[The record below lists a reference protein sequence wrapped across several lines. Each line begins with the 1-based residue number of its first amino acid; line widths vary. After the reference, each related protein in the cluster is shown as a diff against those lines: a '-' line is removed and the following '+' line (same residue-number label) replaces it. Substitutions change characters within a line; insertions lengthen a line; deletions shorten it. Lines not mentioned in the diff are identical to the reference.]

1 MNSKVTIKNFRVF
14 DEVGA
19 TIDFKPITI
28 LTGGNNSGKSS
39 VVKALLLLK
48 DFCHKIQIDYEDGKK
63 VDLKN
68 YVMDFH
74 KLPNSI
80 LGSFNHVIHHGN
92 NSEIDCNP
100 KDNVFSVD
108 LVVASSWLLQDVILH
123 LEFGSD
129 DHDELN
135 NGHLIR
141 YSITTLEGKL
151 IYEAERGGAGSMD
164 FTIVKKQ
171 FLHFLYGQY
180 ALAEWQN
187 EWCSLGINPCDVA
200 SGDYILDESQKSKW
214 ENFIG
219 AFNNTLDN
227 LGDDSLLRLLEWQI
241 THGYDS
247 GVRIKKGSNILERS
261 RSAADA
267 LFKQK
272 FVDASFITQS
282 PSLNVFC
289 FFPCLEKL
297 KSINK
302 NEIRS
307 YIKSLIETYDE
318 QVHSLIMNSV
328 DRFLDSFEESD
339 ANTIDDYISEEENIL
354 FFKCKDLSKYAFNR
368 WGSDEFALPE
378 RGNRLTTQDWRDL
391 LRSMDLINKI
401 LTKSNQSYWINNEW
415 GDFYFL
421 ESDLYYFLRRII
433 AEVFAQVLPGTL
445 SYTSTTIIQPQ
456 RLYNLDGNDDFIN
469 TLKDYIEIS
478 RKSSYNKSDFI
489 DKWLQQL
496 GIAHHFAI
504 ITHAEGYGASIQ
516 LYSSENDNQGMPLVD
531 KGLGVLHLF
540 AILLKVQIAILE
552 SKECDCYN
560 CTEGLMDFITIEDAT
575 LRTYKELYPI
585 TVSLEEPEVHLHPKY
600 QSLLADLLLEAYNN
614 YGIHFI
620 VETHSE
626 YLIRKTQV
634 FVAQQKY
641 DSEESMNSNN
651 PFKVYYVPNDGK
663 PYEMNYRTDG
673 KFSNEFGTGFFDEA
687 SNLLF
692 DIL

>member
-39 VVKALLLLK
+39 IVKALLLLK
-48 DFCHKIQIDYEDGKK
+48 DFCHKIKIDYEDGKK
-63 VDLKN
+63 VYLEN

-74 KLPNSI
+74 KSPNSI
-80 LGSFNHVIHHGN
+80 LGSFDHVIHHGN
-92 NSEIDCNP
+92 NSGTDCIP
-100 KDNVFSVD
+100 KGNVFSVD
-108 LVVASSWLLQDVILH
+108 LVVASSWLLQDVKLH
-123 LEFGSD
+123 LEFGPD
-129 DHDELN
+129 NHDELN
-135 NGHLIR
+135 NGYLIR
-141 YSITTLEGKL
+141 YSITTLDGKL
-151 IYEAERGGAGSMD
+151 IYKAERGGTGSMD

-187 EWCSLGINPCDVA
+187 EWSSLGINTCDIDDYSFEA
-200 SGDYILDESQKSKW
+200 STISKW
-214 ENFIG
+214 TDFNNAIINTKTNIG
-219 AFNNTLDN
+219 AE
-227 LGDDSLLRLLEWQI
+227 SLLRLFEWQI
-241 THGYDS
+241 THGYEETGGKNNNLIYLYS
-247 GVRIKKGSNILERS
+247 
-261 RSAADA
+261 SAADSLLKKEVA
-267 LFKQK
+267 
-272 FVDASFITQS
+272 DSSFITQS
-282 PSLNVFC
+282 PNLNVFC
-289 FFPCLEKL
+289 YYPCLEKL
-297 KSINK
+297 KSIDK
-302 NEIRS
+302 KEIRS

-328 DRFLDSFEESD
+328 DRFLDSFEASN
-339 ANTIDDYISEEENIL
+339 AKTIDEYISNEEDKF
-354 FFKCKDLSKYAFNR
+354 FFKCNDLSEFQIHGWDSN
-368 WGSDEFALPE
+368 EFAIPKH
-378 RGNRLTTQDWRDL
+378 GNRLTTQDWRDL
-391 LRSMDLINKI
+391 LRSMDLINRI
-401 LTKSNQSYWINNEW
+401 LMKSDHSYWINNEW

-421 ESDLYYFLRRII
+421 EPDIYYFLRRII

-445 SYTSTTIIQPQ
+445 SYASTTIIQPQ

-469 TLKDYIEIS
+469 TLKDYIELS
-478 RKSSYNKSDFI
+478 RKSSYNKSVFI

-496 GIAHHFAI
+496 DIAHHFAI

-516 LYSSENDNQGMPLVD
+516 LYSSENDSLGIPLVD

-540 AILLKVQIAILE
+540 AILLKIQIAILK
-552 SKECDCYN
+552 SKESDYRNCVKGFKDFVSFEGIEPRTYN
-560 CTEGLMDFITIEDAT
+560 VLNPITI
-575 LRTYKELYPI
+575 
-585 TVSLEEPEVHLHPKY
+585 SLEEPEVHLHPKY
-600 QSLLADLLLEAYNN
+600 QSLLAEMLLEAYNN